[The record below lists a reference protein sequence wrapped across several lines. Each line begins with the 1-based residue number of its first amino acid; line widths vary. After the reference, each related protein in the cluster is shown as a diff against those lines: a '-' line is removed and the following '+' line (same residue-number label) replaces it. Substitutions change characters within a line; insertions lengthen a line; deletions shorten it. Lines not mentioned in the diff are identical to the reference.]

1 MSDNPNFR
9 DRRPIPPYG
18 PTRSTMRGIELLGR
32 ITPAKVDS
40 ALLRAHRV
48 APGNEY
54 KVVAALKFL
63 GLIDAEGRPTER
75 IRLLKARGPVFALG
89 LQEMLRHAY
98 GDIFARLNLKEAN
111 REQLYNYFVTEEGLG
126 AEMAAKAARVF
137 EALCRLA
144 QIELSPQF
152 DEKRPASSAKVTRG
166 RPRVSSRKR
175 LQRRGG
181 MPTRSQG
188 LGAAPAFPL
197 VFALTPEV
205 ADMELDRLVELLRKM
220 RLAIR
225 RSSVEEG

>member
-1 MSDNPNFR
+1 MNENLNSQ

-18 PTRSTMRGIELLGR
+18 PTRSTIRGIELLGR

-54 KVVAALKFL
+54 KVVAALRFL
-63 GLIDAEGRPTER
+63 GLVDAEGRPTER

-89 LQEMLRHAY
+89 LQEMLHQAY
-98 GDIFARLNLKEAN
+98 GDIFARLNLKETN
-111 REQLYNYFVTEEGLG
+111 RDQLYNYFVTEEGLG

-152 DEKRPASSAKVTRG
+152 DEKRPASSAKATRG
-166 RPRVSSRKR
+166 RPRASSKKR
-175 LQRRGG
+175 LQRRGA
-181 MPTRSQG
+181 TRARSQG
-188 LGAAPAFPL
+188 PSAAPAFPL

-205 ADMELDRLVELLRKM
+205 ANMELDRLVELLRKM